1 MFHFYKSEQLLTSI
15 VKKEDATHYLALTFS
30 KTDFY
35 PPDVNSP
42 IKDH

>member
-15 VKKEDATHYLALTFS
+15 VKKDATHYLALTFS